1 MNLTKKHLSA
11 ILKKELKLSVDI
23 SDSLVDEFFQ
33 AIKMTLRSQKN
44 LKLSGFGS
52 FETFVTK
59 ERMGRNP
66 KSMENFNIPCQ
77 NKVGFTAKSPRW
89 AIAYKFKAQEALTR
103 IRDVTFQVG
112 RTGTITPV
120 AELDKAESK

>member
-11 ILKKELKLSVDI
+11 ILKKELKLSHDI

-52 FETFVTK
+52 FESYVTK

-66 KSMENFNIPCQ
+66 KNMKNYRIPSQ
-77 NKVGFTAKSPRW
+77 SKVRFSPTSKAK
-89 AIAYKFKAQEALTR
+89 YFLN
-103 IRDVTFQVG
+103 
-112 RTGTITPV
+112 
-120 AELDKAESK
+120 

>member
-11 ILKKELKLSVDI
+11 VLKKELKLSVDI

-52 FETFVTK
+52 FETYVTT

-66 KSMENFNIPCQ
+66 KSMENYRIPSQ
-77 NKVGFTAKSPRW
+77 NKVRFRPTSKAK
-89 AIAYKFKAQEALTR
+89 YFLN
-103 IRDVTFQVG
+103 
-112 RTGTITPV
+112 
-120 AELDKAESK
+120 

>member
-11 ILKKELKLSVDI
+11 QLKKELKLSVDI

-33 AIKMTLRSQKN
+33 TIKMTLRSQKN

-52 FETFVTK
+52 FETYVTK

-66 KSMENFNIPCQ
+66 KSMENYRIPSQ
-77 NKVGFTAKSPRW
+77 NKVRFSPTSKAK
-89 AIAYKFKAQEALTR
+89 YFLN
-103 IRDVTFQVG
+103 
-112 RTGTITPV
+112 
-120 AELDKAESK
+120 

>member
-1 MNLTKKHLSA
+1 MNLTKKGLSA

-33 AIKMTLRSQKN
+33 AMKIALRSDRN

-52 FETFVTK
+52 FEIFTTK

-66 KSMENFNIPCQ
+66 KTMENFKIPSK
-77 NKVGFTAKSPRW
+77 NKVRFSPTSKAK
-89 AIAYKFKAQEALTR
+89 YFLN
-103 IRDVTFQVG
+103 
-112 RTGTITPV
+112 
-120 AELDKAESK
+120 

>member
-11 ILKKELKLSVDI
+11 TLKKELKLSVDI

-52 FETFVTK
+52 FETYETK

-66 KSMENFNIPCQ
+66 KSMENYRIPSQ
-77 NKVGFTAKSPRW
+77 NKVRFSPTSKAK
-89 AIAYKFKAQEALTR
+89 YFLN
-103 IRDVTFQVG
+103 
-112 RTGTITPV
+112 
-120 AELDKAESK
+120 

>member
-1 MNLTKKHLSA
+1 MNLTKKDLSG

-23 SDSLVDEFFQ
+23 ADSLVDEFFQ
-33 AIKMTLRSQKN
+33 TIKTTLRSQKN

-66 KSMENFNIPCQ
+66 KTMKNYNIPSQ
-77 NKVGFTAKSPRW
+77 IKVRFSPTSKAK
-89 AIAYKFKAQEALTR
+89 YFLN
-103 IRDVTFQVG
+103 
-112 RTGTITPV
+112 
-120 AELDKAESK
+120 

>member
-11 ILKKELKLSVDI
+11 TLKKELKLSVDI

-52 FETFVTK
+52 FETYATK

-66 KSMENFNIPCQ
+66 KSMENYRIPSQ
-77 NKVGFTAKSPRW
+77 NKVRFSPTSKAK
-89 AIAYKFKAQEALTR
+89 YFLN
-103 IRDVTFQVG
+103 
-112 RTGTITPV
+112 
-120 AELDKAESK
+120 

>member
-1 MNLTKKHLSA
+1 MNLTKKHLSS

-52 FETFVTK
+52 FETYLTK

-66 KSMENFNIPCQ
+66 KSMENYRIPSQ
-77 NKVGFTAKSPRW
+77 NKVRFSPTSKAK
-89 AIAYKFKAQEALTR
+89 YFLN
-103 IRDVTFQVG
+103 
-112 RTGTITPV
+112 
-120 AELDKAESK
+120 